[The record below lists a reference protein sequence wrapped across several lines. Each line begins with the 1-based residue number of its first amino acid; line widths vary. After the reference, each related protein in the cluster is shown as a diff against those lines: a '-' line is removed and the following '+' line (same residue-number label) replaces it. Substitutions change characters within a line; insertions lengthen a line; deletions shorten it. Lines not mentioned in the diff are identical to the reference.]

1 MWTDGYRES
10 PGSREGG
17 DTPPKAVERAY
28 PGVVSD
34 NDWRDAPLLPEQ
46 TEDDIDREP
55 SDNDDRLREEVPPHH
70 GD

>member
-1 MWTDGYRES
+1 MGTALV
-10 PGSREGG
+10 PLGG
-17 DTPPKAVERAY
+17 RGVTLHHPTGVRRAY
-28 PGVVSD
+28 PGAVSD

-55 SDNDDRLREEVPPHH
+55 SDNDDRLREDVPPHH